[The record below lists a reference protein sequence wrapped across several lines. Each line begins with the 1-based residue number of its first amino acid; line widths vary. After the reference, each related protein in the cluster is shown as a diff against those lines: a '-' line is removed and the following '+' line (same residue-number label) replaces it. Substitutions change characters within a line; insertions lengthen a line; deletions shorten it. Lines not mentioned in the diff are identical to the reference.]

1 MGESVIS
8 HSALFLTLVLALFS
22 VLVAVSIYYY
32 RRSYGSDRSAWD
44 SLLARLIEIDKKSV
58 AEIALDFIDESG
70 RRRPSDDPVL
80 VDPSEIWSLIGGMEG
95 LEKLEQNSKV
105 LVDIAFFVQRW
116 HPEALP
122 ITEQLRQSAREIE
135 WHVGRL
141 RGAAQ
146 AGNLERSFPGYAQRA
161 VAIYYMMTRRV
172 LALYEERNV
181 PMTVDLRRAL

>member
-1 MGESVIS
+1 MGESVTP
-8 HSALFLTLVLALFS
+8 HSALFLALVLALFS
-22 VLVAVSIYYY
+22 ALVGISVYYY
-32 RRSYGSDRSAWD
+32 RRSYRSDRSAWQG
-44 SLLARLIEIDKKSV
+44 LLARLIEIDKNRV

-70 RRRPSDDPVL
+70 RRRPSEDPVV
-80 VDPSEIWSLIGGMEG
+80 VDPSTIWTLIGGMEG

-116 HPEALP
+116 HPDALP
-122 ITEQLRQSAREIE
+122 ITEQLRQNAREIE
-135 WHVGRL
+135 WHVSRL

-146 AGNLERSFPGYAQRA
+146 VGNLERSFPGYAQRA

-172 LALYEERNV
+172 LALYEEGNL